1 MIMNYG
7 REGNRI
13 SKFVVPIC
21 STYGILTYIYHP
33 FKPNVG
39 EYSIHGAFGMAE
51 SASLLPVTNSIPTDF
66 YHWMCLR

>member
-1 MIMNYG
+1 MGTSSGEKMILMKKPYSFSHDHGSVGDTAIFDCTMNYG

-33 FKPNVG
+33 FKPNV
-39 EYSIHGAFGMAE
+39 Y
-51 SASLLPVTNSIPTDF
+51 
-66 YHWMCLR
+66 R